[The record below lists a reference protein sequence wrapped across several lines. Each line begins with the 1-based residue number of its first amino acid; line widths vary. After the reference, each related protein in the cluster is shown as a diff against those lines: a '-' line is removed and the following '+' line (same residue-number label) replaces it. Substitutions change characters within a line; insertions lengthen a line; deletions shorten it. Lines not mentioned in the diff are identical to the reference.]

1 MTTEILNKYQST
13 ECPITDLVRWARDD
27 WKKSGAGELFDANVT
42 THEGLAAIDKILISE
57 KLSRTN
63 TGKISAGY
71 LAKYDPLYDGGW
83 FLPVLNPLADFAVD
97 DWGCFKPVKPR
108 IKKNGG
114 INQKPIKYEHPPGM
128 SVQPFFLRV
137 TYGVWERIAQR
148 HNVAMPELPEF
159 LPGQGF
165 DRSKITYGK
174 EFWEWV
180 IANTLPVTITEG
192 GKKTASLLCAGY
204 VAIGLPGVW
213 NFSEQK
219 PKPIQDADEII
230 ASAKSEESWKRP
242 LNPWLQSFFSRFETL
257 NITIAFDSD
266 TRTTTAQEVYKAAC
280 RLAAKITW
288 QIDKKAVVKIAQW
301 HPELGKGIDD
311 VLVQNGIET
320 VKEILDS
327 ALPVQVSK
335 FRNSLKLTYPTLE
348 LNRRYLGTLPT
359 LSSKIV
365 AVKSPKNTGK
375 THSLAEMT
383 DDAYKADK
391 KVISLGH
398 RVQLQAHL
406 CSRFGLEFLNQID
419 SSEQWLMVS
428 CIGFGL
434 VIDSLHPGSKAKF
447 DLTDNEAFDGC
458 ILVIDECEQVLKHLL
473 TSNTLK
479 SNRAEIVHQLKILCQ
494 VASKIY
500 LSDADLSD
508 FSIDFFRKIAE
519 LGKEN
524 VAVIENLWKFEGDA
538 AWNTYIYQENSPD
551 RLMLEAEK
559 LLQQGKR
566 VFLLCGSQQEKSLFS
581 AQNIATRLS
590 SYCQGKVLVIDGDTV
605 ADPNHDAYGI
615 SGNLNKLG
623 EYQLVACT
631 SVLETGVSIESD
643 YFDAVFYQGHGVQS
657 VESVAQFLGRYRP
670 SVDRHIW
677 VPVCCAKFM
686 KFDGALSSKQ
696 INYYLTNNK
705 KRHKKIVKD
714 FPDGLSNALL
724 DAYCESIAHYNLG
737 LSCYRENLAY
747 LLEIDGH
754 RCHYVD
760 AVKTKDTEI
769 REIRD
774 AAYNAEVD
782 AIQSASNPS
791 DTELDTLNNSVS
803 LTKTQRYKKRKGNL
817 IRQYGDCDKALI
829 KADDDGCFRPLQ
841 LLYFLT
847 VGKDFAASYDA
858 KQIKTFTSK
867 TQCLDHEITKYAVS
881 VRLAYLG
888 ALFDLGLSRLLTG
901 EKFSK
906 DDPFLT
912 DVIAKLNPDEFVE
925 TFGRG
930 LPVKTGDRINT
941 ILDLIGYQKKYD
953 SRVGT
958 GRNAIRHYVAFP
970 KFEDVDVDQ
979 IFAYWF
985 DRDMKSLE
993 ISGTGN
999 DSEAGEI
1006 SGTGNDSEAGEIS
1019 GDDLTLAYT
1028 DDDILEII
1036 SEMCQAPDKETLDL
1050 LAEAYFQGNDRLKQR
1065 AWSMMTQEQKIKVRQ
1080 AKNNI
1085 AGDFAGAGD
1094 FTA

>member
-1 MTTEILNKYQST
+1 L
-13 ECPITDLVRWARDD
+13 
-27 WKKSGAGELFDANVT
+27 
-42 THEGLAAIDKILISE
+42 
-57 KLSRTN
+57 
-63 TGKISAGY
+63 
-71 LAKYDPLYDGGW
+71 DPLS
-83 FLPVLNPLADFAVD
+83 DFAESE
-97 DWGCFKPVKPR
+97 WFCFKPIKPY
-108 IKKNGG
+108 IKIESSK
-114 INQKPIKYEHPPGM
+114 QKPIKYEHPPKM
-128 SVQPFFLRV
+128 SVNPLIERV
-137 TYGVWERIAQR
+137 TLSIWERIGQCFG
-148 HNVAMPELPEF
+148 VAIPKLLP
-159 LPGQGF
+159 QT
-165 DRSKITYGK
+165 SYGR

-180 IANTLPVTITEG
+180 IANNLPITITEG
-192 GKKTASLLCAGY
+192 PTKTASLLCAGY
-204 VAIGLPGVW
+204 VAIGLPGIW
-213 NFSEQK
+213 NFSDTSDK
-219 PKPIQDADEII
+219 DVA
-230 ASAKSEESWKRP
+230 AWKRP
-242 LNPWLQSFFSRFETL
+242 LHPWLQSFFSRFEKL
-257 NITIAFDSD
+257 SVTIAFDSD
-266 TRTTTAQEVYKAAC
+266 TRETTRKQVYNAAC
-280 RLAAKITW
+280 RLANKITW
-288 QIDKKAVVKIAQW
+288 QLKEEEKKAEVKIAQC

-383 DDAYKADK
+383 YDAYKADK

-398 RVQLQAHL
+398 RVTLQAHL
-406 CSRFGLEFLNQID
+406 CNRFGLEFLNQID
-419 SSEQWLMVS
+419 SNDKWLMAS
-428 CIGFGL
+428 CMGFGL

-447 DLTDNEAFDGC
+447 DLTDNDAFDGC

-508 FSIDFFRKIAE
+508 FSIDFFRKIAD

-559 LLQQGKR
+559 LLQQGKKL
-566 VFLLCGSQQEKSLFS
+566 FLLCGSQQSKSLFS
-581 AQNIATRLS
+581 AQNIAARLS
-590 SYCQGKVLVIDGDTV
+590 SNCQGKVLVIDSNTV

-643 YFDAVFYQGHGVQS
+643 CFDAVFYQGHGVQS

-686 KFDGALSSKQ
+686 KFGGALSSEQVK
-696 INYYLTNNK
+696 YYLTNNK
-705 KRHKKIVKD
+705 KRHKKFVKD
-714 FPDGLSNALL
+714 FPDGLSNDLL

-737 LSCYRENLAY
+737 LKDYRNNLVY
-747 LLEIDGH
+747 LLNSDGH
-754 RCHYVD
+754 RCQYVD

-774 AAYNAEVD
+774 AAYNAELD
-782 AIQSASNPS
+782 AIQSESNPS
-791 DTELDTLNNSVS
+791 DSELDTLNNSVS

-817 IRQYGDCDKALI
+817 IRQYGDCYKALI

-847 VGKDFAASYDA
+847 TGKDFAASYDD
-858 KQIKTFTSK
+858 KLVRTFTSK

-888 ALFDLGLSRLLTG
+888 ALFDMGLSRLLTG

-912 DVIAKLNPDEFVE
+912 DVIAKLNPDEFVQ
-925 TFGRG
+925 TFGRD
-930 LPVKTGDRINT
+930 LPVKTGDRINA
-941 ILDLIGYQKKYD
+941 IFDLIGYQKKYAG
-953 SRVGT
+953 RVGT
-958 GRNAIRHYVAFP
+958 GADAIRHYEALP
-970 KFEDVDVDQ
+970 KFEDVDVDR
-979 IFAYWF
+979 IFAYWL

-993 ISGTGN
+993 NSEAGDDSGTGN
-999 DSEAGEI
+999 FA
-1006 SGTGNDSEAGEIS
+1006 
-1019 GDDLTLAYT
+1019 GDDSLALAYT
-1028 DDDILEII
+1028 DDEILEII

-1065 AWSMMTQEQKIKVRQ
+1065 AWAMMTQEQKIKVRQ
-1080 AKNNI
+1080 AKNNLAGDL
-1085 AGDFAGAGD
+1085 AGDFARA
-1094 FTA
+1094 